1 MNIYIYGN
9 NSFKTQ
15 IHKMLDRYNI
25 KFKLGEDGEVE
36 DIDSLETLKMAIQNN
51 PEDIYLIDSEKII
64 QKNALSSKIKFLTPK
79 DGIEQEFL
87 EEHGVGDISIDSLE
101 DLPKH
106 INKRLKALNLEE
118 SFIEEETKR
127 QEYEDIQESIS
138 EIVEDAYTKEIDDE
152 IEKKLEEPEE
162 KEDIETFETID
173 DELSG
178 LLSSDIVGFDME
190 EENKEVRK
198 DNMPDEFSELNSLQ
212 EDDLMAALDGIEDI
226 DISSVIQTPPQTKVK
241 QPAVSGDE
249 ICVSSADINEFSALI
264 AKLLNNKTLEI
275 TIKIKD

>member
-1 MNIYIYGN
+1 
-9 NSFKTQ
+9 
-15 IHKMLDRYNI
+15 MLDRYNI

-36 DIDSLETLKMAIQNN
+36 DIDSLETLKIAIQNN

-79 DGIEQEFL
+79 GGIEQEFL
-87 EEHGVGDISIDSLE
+87 EEHGVGDISVDSLE

-138 EIVEDAYTKEIDDE
+138 EIVEEAYTKEIDDE
-152 IEKKLEEPEE
+152 IKKKPEEPEE

-178 LLSSDIVGFDME
+178 LLSSDIVGFDLE

-226 DISSVIQTPPQTKVK
+226 DISSVIQTPPQMKVK
-241 QPAVSGDE
+241 QPAVSGNE